1 MSQKSLV
8 IIPTYNEKENV
19 RSIIDA
25 VLCEND
31 TFEVLIVDDNSPDGT
46 AEIVEN
52 IIRSNSKVHILKR
65 AGKLGLGTAYIA
77 GFKFAL
83 ERDYQYIFEM
93 DADFSHDPKK
103 LNALLLKCKEPEV
116 DLVIGS
122 RYTKGGGLENWS
134 KYRLFLSFSAS
145 LYVRLIANINVMDP
159 TAGFICYSR
168 LVLETI
174 DLDKIKLKGYGFQIE
189 MKYAAH
195 CNDLKLAE
203 VPIIFKDR
211 ELGQSKMNGSIIIE
225 AIIGVIRMKV
235 KSFSGYYKKQ

>member
-1 MSQKSLV
+1 MTRNSLV

-19 RSIIDA
+19 SSIIDA
-25 VLCEND
+25 VLAENED
-31 TFEVLIVDDNSPDGT
+31 FEVLIVDDNSPDGT
-46 AEIVEN
+46 ATIVEN
-52 IIRSNSKVHILKR
+52 LIKSNDRIHIHKRS
-65 AGKLGLGTAYIA
+65 GKLGLGTAYIA

-83 ERDYQYIFEM
+83 NKHYQYIFEM

-103 LNALLLKCKEPEV
+103 LNELLAKCKEENV
-116 DLVIGS
+116 DLVVGS

-168 LVLETI
+168 KVLEII

-195 CNDLKLAE
+195 CNDLNIAE

-211 ELGQSKMNGSIIIE
+211 ELGKSKMNGSIIVE
-225 AIIGVIRMKV
+225 AILGVFRMKL
-235 KSFSGYYKKQ
+235 KSFSGYYKSS